1 MKKFLVLCRAPLTSF
16 QEIRNASR
24 EERQRFMDNWLAWEQ
39 RNAASIVQSGAPLGK
54 SLRVSTAE
62 VAPMANDLG
71 SFSIFQAESSEALA
85 AILKDYPFLRSAER
99 FLEIVEIGAMPTA

>member
-1 MKKFLVLCRAPLTSF
+1 
-16 QEIRNASR
+16 
-24 EERQRFMDNWLAWEQ
+24 
-39 RNAASIVQSGAPLGK
+39 
-54 SLRVSTAE
+54 
-62 VAPMANDLG
+62 MANDLG